1 MVRKLSPRGHYYHE
15 PPYTEE
21 EQRELYGQMSGVRA
35 FTRPQAAESP
45 PQRRPD
51 QPSPEGEG

>member
-21 EQRELYGQMSGVRA
+21 ENAEFMRRASRAPVA
-35 FTRPQAAESP
+35 FTTPRAPARLPSRP
-45 PQRRPD
+45 PQ
-51 QPSPEGEG
+51 SPKAGS